1 MCAGT
6 HPFTDWQSQLISPK
20 ERYLE
25 LVERM
30 QWMARRMQIFG
41 VHVHVGVRAPEKAIP
56 IVNALCQYIPHFLA
70 LSSSSPFWVGCDT
83 GLASSRTKIFEG
95 MPTAGLPYQLADW
108 AQFEEYMETL
118 ISTKSIESV
127 REVWWDVRPH
137 PDFGTVELRICDGL
151 PTLDEI
157 GAVAALAQCLVEQF
171 DTQLDRGYTLPTPA
185 SWVLRENK
193 WRASRYG
200 LDADI
205 VVDEK
210 GTVRPVRQAIV
221 DLVEELR
228 PTAKRLD
235 CEAELADVLRVLDVG
250 ASYQRQRAV
259 AAAHDGKLRAGRRQ
273 PAGRDAGRAARDRPR
288 RPAHRAGARSG
299 RLRRGACGVTAVV
312 GELGAAVDDWVEAHE
327 AELIAA
333 RRHLHAHPELAYAEV
348 ETTAWLEQRL
358 REAGLSP
365 HRLPRGTGLVVEVG
379 DGPGPTSSCAGTS
392 TRSRCPTSRTSRT
405 PRPARGWPTPAGT
418 TSTPPSSSA
427 WPWRWP
433 RSAACPAGCAASS
446 SPPRRPCPEVPPR
459 WSPRARS
466 TAPAAPSPCT
476 ATPRCRW
483 AASACAPAPSPP
495 PATASTSR

>member
-1 MCAGT
+1 MEIPFRSSERSSLGVEWELQLIDLSSRELAPGAIEILEQLRPDGAEEHPKAKHELLQSTVEIITGICTTVAEAKADLAGTLAEVTAAAEQRGLGVMCAGT

-41 VHVHVGVRAPEKAIP
+41 VHVHVGVRAPEKAMP

-70 LSSSSPFWVGCDT
+70 LSSSSPYWVGCDT

-108 AQFEEYMETL
+108 AEFEEYMETL

-205 VVDEK
+205 VVDDK
-210 GTVRPVRQAIV
+210 GTVQPVRQAIL
-221 DLVEELR
+221 DLVEELM
-228 PTAKRLD
+228 PTAKRLG
-235 CEAELADVLRVLDVG
+235 CEAELGDVLRVLDVG

-259 AAAHDGKLRAGRRQ
+259 AAASGGDLKPVVDSLLAEMRDGLPATGPVGR
-273 PAGRDAGRAARDRPR
+273 PTEP
-288 RPAHRAGARSG
+288 
-299 RLRRGACGVTAVV
+299 
-312 GELGAAVDDWVEAHE
+312 
-327 AELIAA
+327 
-333 RRHLHAHPELAYAEV
+333 
-348 ETTAWLEQRL
+348 
-358 REAGLSP
+358 SP
-365 HRLPRGTGLVVEVG
+365 
-379 DGPGPTSSCAGTS
+379 GPGDCAG
-392 TRSRCPTSRTSRT
+392 
-405 PRPARGWPTPAGT
+405 GH
-418 TSTPPSSSA
+418 
-427 WPWRWP
+427 
-433 RSAACPAGCAASS
+433 AA
-446 SPPRRPCPEVPPR
+446 
-459 WSPRARS
+459 
-466 TAPAAPSPCT
+466 
-476 ATPRCRW
+476 
-483 AASACAPAPSPP
+483 
-495 PATASTSR
+495 